1 MRLSLRLVPA
11 ALLAAAFALSLS
23 SMRVAAAE
31 EGEAKSAAAPKTVEV
46 TGVVE
51 AVRAHEITAD
61 TEQLGSLK
69 IKRLLDHGVE
79 VSEGQSLVWFETED
93 IDKKIDDAKIAL
105 RLSRLS
111 LDAAEFAHEQ
121 AIAKDA
127 IERGKAER
135 ALEDAQR
142 AFENFMSVDRER
154 QIASAEFDVTNARAS
169 LENVTEELEQL
180 EQMYNEDD
188 LTEESEEIVLKRAKQ
203 AVESAQFRLEGV
215 EIASERAITQ
225 RIPNS
230 VADQE
235 DTLALAEMTHE
246 KAMRDFDAAAERR
259 EIEINK
265 TREAFHD
272 EEEKLAELIE
282 ERQRAVLASP
292 SDGIVLHGPLSRG
305 RIGDKPSQLDVGSA
319 VAGNQVVMTVVEPRR
334 LQVRADLN
342 ETQLASIHAGDL
354 CTVSFPGVPGLEAKG
369 EVKSV
374 GIVPYA
380 GTKYDCV
387 VKLLGVKKAT
397 ELKPLMSCKLV
408 FELESDED
416 DDEEEEEEEEEDDD
430 EDDDDEKEDD
440 DDAAE

>member
-11 ALLAAAFALSLS
+11 ALVAAVFALPLS
-23 SMRVAAAE
+23 SMRFAAAD
-31 EGEAKSAAAPKTVEV
+31 EGEAKPAAAAKTVDV
-46 TGVVE
+46 TGLVE
-51 AVRAHEITAD
+51 AVRAHEIIAD
-61 TEQLGSLK
+61 TEQVGSLK

-93 IDKKIDDAKIAL
+93 IDKKIQDTKTAL
-105 RLSRLS
+105 RLSQLS
-111 LDAAEFAHEQ
+111 LEAAEFAHEQ
-121 AIAKDA
+121 AVAKDA
-127 IERGKAER
+127 LERGKTER
-135 ALEDAQR
+135 TLKDAQQ

-154 QIASAEFDVTNARAS
+154 QIASAEFDVINARAS
-169 LENVTEELEQL
+169 LENATEEFEQL
-180 EQMYNEDD
+180 EKMYKEDD

-215 EIASERAITQ
+215 EVASERAIMQ
-225 RIPNS
+225 RIPIS

-235 DTLALAEMTHE
+235 DALALAEMTHE
-246 KAMRDFDAAAERR
+246 KAMRDFATAAERR

-265 TREAFHD
+265 TRDAFHD
-272 EEEKLAELIE
+272 EEEKLGELIE

-305 RIGDKPSQLDVGSA
+305 RISDKPSQLAVGSS
-319 VAGNQVVMTVVEPRR
+319 VAGNQVVMTVVDTRR

-342 ETQLASIHAGDL
+342 ETQLSSIHEGDL

-374 GIVPYA
+374 GLVPYA
-380 GTKYDCV
+380 GSKYDCV

-397 ELKPLMSCKLV
+397 ELKPLMSCTLV
-408 FELESDED
+408 FELESDVD
-416 DDEEEEEEEEEDDD
+416 DDNDDD
-430 EDDDDEKEDD
+430 GDDDDDDDDYDEKEDD